1 MPLFGPLK
9 LILQFS
15 LLNRSDIYLDLQ
27 EPAVSSCSS
36 KIFKEDRVAF
46 HEIKAMFLSLVN
58 YKRMQ
63 FTFFDNILNI
73 VNEGLLL

>member
-1 MPLFGPLK
+1 MPLFGASK

-15 LLNRSDIYLDLQ
+15 LLNKSDIYLDLQ

-36 KIFKEDRVAF
+36 EIFKEDRVAF
-46 HEIKAMFLSLVN
+46 HEIKAMFLSIVH

-63 FTFFDNILNI
+63 FTLFDNII
-73 VNEGLLL
+73 NEVLVL